1 MTGCLRPPFQKIS
14 SLFTTATGR
23 RAWRS
28 MRAVMCTRRARASSR
43 SSSSARWRCSPYQCQ
58 AQSREG
64 EACRRRVFQICFWPA
79 PQKIS
84 SPFSHVRATGTA
96 FVSNSFNFVAGCL
109 SDLLL
114 VLIGETHSI
123 RMPGMRTFEYPA
135 YRRGPRR
142 LGRALRMSRLTRS
155 RPSSLSSSRALPL
168 MSGLL

>member
-1 MTGCLRPPFQKIS
+1 MAVDARCDVHTSGAGIFAIVVLGALALFPIPVPS
-14 SLFTTATGR
+14 SVQGGR
-23 RAWRS
+23 G
-28 MRAVMCTRRARASSR
+28 V
-43 SSSSARWRCSPYQCQ
+43 
-58 AQSREG
+58 
-64 EACRRRVFQICFWPA
+64 PA
-79 PQKIS
+79 KGLPDLLLAGPLKKLS
-84 SPFSHVRATGTA
+84 SPFSHARATGTA